1 MGTWPVFALSQLLV
15 TALLTMF
22 LFRVLLP
29 ISLLLGI
36 PLLMAQNVNSA
47 VAEEKIRFSVAA
59 ITGSYMDEFVAI
71 EKGYHRE
78 EGLTVEMIRAGGG
91 IATQAL
97 IAGDLHFSTSAGS
110 ALTAMLRGAEIKVV
124 YTNIDRPGYQLWSAQ
139 PEIKNLKDLIGKRVG
154 VTSRGDTQELSVRLL
169 LRKHGIDANSVVYIA
184 VGFGGARLAA
194 LQTGTVDAVPLGAG
208 DFAQLKQPKGHM
220 LGDTQKEIRFAYVG
234 LAVPNRL
241 LARQPILVER
251 FLRSVIKGR
260 EYARRYREQ
269 TIVIIG
275 KYTQRKREFN
285 EFDYDSTRPVLTPE
299 GWVPDE
305 ILKEDIAMRAELV
318 GVPAPADVNRFFD
331 YSIAKKIYRELK
343 TAGWQPTP

>member
-1 MGTWPVFALSQLLV
+1 
-15 TALLTMF
+15 MF
-22 LFRVLLP
+22 LCRVLLP
-29 ISLLLGI
+29 LSLILGISLSA
-36 PLLMAQNVNSA
+36 AQNA
-47 VAEEKIRFSVAA
+47 HAARAEEKVRFSVAA
-59 ITGSYMDEFVAI
+59 VTASYMDEFVAI
-71 EKGYHRE
+71 EKGYHRA

-110 ALTAMLRGAEIKVV
+110 ALTAMLRGAEIKVI
-124 YTNIDRPGYQLWSAQ
+124 YTNIDRPGYQLWSAR

-220 LGDTQKEIRFAYVG
+220 LGDTEKEIRFAYVG
-234 LAVPNRL
+234 LAVSNRL
-241 LARQPILVER
+241 LARQPNLVER
-251 FLRSVIKGR
+251 FMRSVIKGR

-269 TIVIIG
+269 TIPMIG
-275 KYTQRKREFN
+275 KYTQRQREFN

-299 GWVPDE
+299 GWVPDD
-305 ILKEDIAMRAELV
+305 ILKEDVAMRAELV
-318 GVPAPADVNRFFD
+318 GVPVPADVNKFFD

-343 TAGWQPTP
+343 SAGWVPTP

>member
-1 MGTWPVFALSQLLV
+1 MPMNRFFVLVFAFLGATLV
-15 TALLTMF
+15 TTKPVAGAT
-22 LFRVLLP
+22 
-29 ISLLLGI
+29 
-36 PLLMAQNVNSA
+36 
-47 VAEEKIRFSVAA
+47 AEEKVRFSVAA

-71 EKGYHRE
+71 EKGYHRA

-110 ALTAMLRGAEIKVV
+110 ALSCHAARRRNQSGLHQHRSPRLSI
-124 YTNIDRPGYQLWSAQ
+124 WSAQ

-169 LRKHGIDANSVVYIA
+169 LRKHGINANSVVYMA

-208 DFAQLKQPKGHM
+208 DFVQLKQPKGHM
-220 LGDTQKEIRFAYVG
+220 LGDTEKEIRFAYVG
-234 LAVPNRL
+234 LAVSNRL
-241 LARQPILVER
+241 LARQPDLVER

-269 TIVIIG
+269 TIPIIE

-285 EFDYDSTRPVLTPE
+285 EFDYDSTVR
-299 GWVPDE
+299 
-305 ILKEDIAMRAELV
+305 
-318 GVPAPADVNRFFD
+318 
-331 YSIAKKIYRELK
+331 Y
-343 TAGWQPTP
+343 

>member
-1 MGTWPVFALSQLLV
+1 
-15 TALLTMF
+15 MF
-22 LFRVLLP
+22 LCRVLLP
-29 ISLLLGI
+29 LSLILGISLSA
-36 PLLMAQNVNSA
+36 AQNA
-47 VAEEKIRFSVAA
+47 HAARAEEKVRFSVAA
-59 ITGSYMDEFVAI
+59 VTASYMDEFVAI
-71 EKGYHRE
+71 EKGYHRA

-110 ALTAMLRGAEIKVV
+110 ALTAMLRGAEIKVI
-124 YTNIDRPGYQLWSAQ
+124 YTNIDRPGYQLWSAR

-220 LGDTQKEIRFAYVG
+220 LGDTEKEIRFAYVG

-241 LARQPILVER
+241 LARQPNLVER
-251 FLRSVIKGR
+251 FMRSVIKGR

-269 TIVIIG
+269 TILMIG
-275 KYTQRKREFN
+275 KYN
-285 EFDYDSTRPVLTPE
+285 
-299 GWVPDE
+299 
-305 ILKEDIAMRAELV
+305 
-318 GVPAPADVNRFFD
+318 PAP
-331 YSIAKKIYRELK
+331 
-343 TAGWQPTP
+343 T